1 MNKRAMISQPMAGKT
16 DEEIAEARD
25 KAHAKLREMGY
36 EFVNTLFTDEWYSD
50 EAMEERGVVQV
61 PLCYLAKSLENMSL
75 CHAAY
80 FGLRRLIRFCRG
92 GRALGGMRMAYRTPA
107 GDGPK
112 GPSTKSA
119 HPLRDEWALRKGRS
133 SYVLWTDE
141 MIRRMQAHPERT
153 AAEIAAEL
161 RVTPSAVRHARQRY
175 GRFSTGTDGL
185 CIVCDARPVFDTSAQ
200 AKKWRLCKGCYL
212 AERKRRLEEEA
223 ESNRIRQ
230 AAHRRQKL
238 DGDA

>member
-1 MNKRAMISQPMAGKT
+1 MAG
-16 DEEIAEARD
+16 RPP
-25 KAHAKLREMGY
+25 
-36 EFVNTLFTDEWYSD
+36 V
-50 EAMEERGVVQV
+50 
-61 PLCYLAKSLENMSL
+61 
-75 CHAAY
+75 
-80 FGLRRLIRFCRG
+80 
-92 GRALGGMRMAYRTPA
+92 

-112 GPSTKSA
+112 GPSTKTTH
-119 HPLRDEWALRKGRS
+119 HPLAREWALRKGRS

-141 MIRRMQAHPERT
+141 MIGRMQAHPERT

-185 CIVCDARPVFDTSAQ
+185 CILCDARPVFDTSAQ

>member
-1 MNKRAMISQPMAGKT
+1 MT
-16 DEEIAEARD
+16 
-25 KAHAKLREMGY
+25 
-36 EFVNTLFTDEWYSD
+36 
-50 EAMEERGVVQV
+50 
-61 PLCYLAKSLENMSL
+61 
-75 CHAAY
+75 
-80 FGLRRLIRFCRG
+80 CR
-92 GRALGGMRMAYRTPA
+92 PPV

-112 GPSTKSA
+112 GPSTKST

-175 GRFSTGTDGL
+175 GRLSTGTDGL

>member
-1 MNKRAMISQPMAGKT
+1 MA
-16 DEEIAEARD
+16 
-25 KAHAKLREMGY
+25 
-36 EFVNTLFTDEWYSD
+36 
-50 EAMEERGVVQV
+50 
-61 PLCYLAKSLENMSL
+61 
-75 CHAAY
+75 
-80 FGLRRLIRFCRG
+80 CR
-92 GRALGGMRMAYRTPA
+92 PPV

-112 GPSTKSA
+112 GPSTKST

-141 MIRRMQAHPERT
+141 MIRRMQVHPERT

-230 AAHRRQKL
+230 AAHRKKVE
-238 DGDA
+238 

>member
-1 MNKRAMISQPMAGKT
+1 MA
-16 DEEIAEARD
+16 
-25 KAHAKLREMGY
+25 
-36 EFVNTLFTDEWYSD
+36 
-50 EAMEERGVVQV
+50 
-61 PLCYLAKSLENMSL
+61 
-75 CHAAY
+75 
-80 FGLRRLIRFCRG
+80 CR
-92 GRALGGMRMAYRTPA
+92 PPV

-141 MIRRMQAHPERT
+141 MIGRMQAHPERT

-200 AKKWRLCKGCYL
+200 AKKWRSGRDGS
-212 AERKRRLEEEA
+212 RKRRRATAYVRPRTDVRSRTEALERLAEA
-223 ESNRIRQ
+223 IGIKPTKVE
-230 AAHRRQKL
+230 
-238 DGDA
+238 

>member
-1 MNKRAMISQPMAGKT
+1 MAC
-16 DEEIAEARD
+16 R
-25 KAHAKLREMGY
+25 
-36 EFVNTLFTDEWYSD
+36 TL
-50 EAMEERGVVQV
+50 
-61 PLCYLAKSLENMSL
+61 
-75 CHAAY
+75 
-80 FGLRRLIRFCRG
+80 
-92 GRALGGMRMAYRTPA
+92 A

-112 GPSTKSA
+112 GPSTKST

-141 MIRRMQAHPERT
+141 MIRRMQAHPER
-153 AAEIAAEL
+153 

-185 CIVCDARPVFDTSAQ
+185 CIACDARPVFDTSAQ

-212 AERKRRLEEEA
+212 AERKRRFDEEA

-238 DGDA
+238 DGDV

>member
-1 MNKRAMISQPMAGKT
+1 MPLG
-16 DEEIAEARD
+16 AELAR
-25 KAHAKLREMGY
+25 
-36 EFVNTLFTDEWYSD
+36 
-50 EAMEERGVVQV
+50 
-61 PLCYLAKSLENMSL
+61 
-75 CHAAY
+75 
-80 FGLRRLIRFCRG
+80 RR
-92 GRALGGMRMAYRTPA
+92 
-107 GDGPK
+107 
-112 GPSTKSA
+112 
-119 HPLRDEWALRKGRS
+119 RKGYR
-133 SYVLWTDE
+133 LWTPD
-141 MIRRMQAHPERT
+141 MIRAMQAHPERS

-230 AAHRRQKL
+230 AAHRRQKP

>member
-1 MNKRAMISQPMAGKT
+1 MA
-16 DEEIAEARD
+16 
-25 KAHAKLREMGY
+25 
-36 EFVNTLFTDEWYSD
+36 
-50 EAMEERGVVQV
+50 
-61 PLCYLAKSLENMSL
+61 
-75 CHAAY
+75 
-80 FGLRRLIRFCRG
+80 CR
-92 GRALGGMRMAYRTPA
+92 PPV
-107 GDGPK
+107 GDGPF
-112 GPSTKSA
+112 GPYTKSA

-153 AAEIAAEL
+153 AAEIAADL

-175 GRFSTGTDGL
+175 GRFSTGADGL

-212 AERKRRLEEEA
+212 AERNRRLEEEA

>member
-1 MNKRAMISQPMAGKT
+1 M
-16 DEEIAEARD
+16 
-25 KAHAKLREMGY
+25 
-36 EFVNTLFTDEWYSD
+36 
-50 EAMEERGVVQV
+50 
-61 PLCYLAKSLENMSL
+61 
-75 CHAAY
+75 
-80 FGLRRLIRFCRG
+80 
-92 GRALGGMRMAYRTPA
+92 
-107 GDGPK
+107 
-112 GPSTKSA
+112 
-119 HPLRDEWALRKGRS
+119 RDEWALRKGRS

-223 ESNRIRQ
+223 ESNCIRQ

>member
-1 MNKRAMISQPMAGKT
+1 MA
-16 DEEIAEARD
+16 
-25 KAHAKLREMGY
+25 
-36 EFVNTLFTDEWYSD
+36 
-50 EAMEERGVVQV
+50 
-61 PLCYLAKSLENMSL
+61 
-75 CHAAY
+75 
-80 FGLRRLIRFCRG
+80 CR
-92 GRALGGMRMAYRTPA
+92 PPV

-112 GPSTKSA
+112 GPSTKST

-153 AAEIAAEL
+153 AAEIAADL
-161 RVTPSAVRHARQRY
+161 RVTPNAVRHARQRY

-185 CIVCDARPVFDTSAQ
+185 CIACDARPVFDTSAQ

-212 AERKRRLEEEA
+212 AERKRRLEEET

-230 AAHRRQKL
+230 AAHRKKVE
-238 DGDA
+238 

>member
-1 MNKRAMISQPMAGKT
+1 MQVATTGLVLRQVKVG
-16 DEEIAEARD
+16 EADRILTILTPD
-25 KAHAKLREMGY
+25 L
-36 EFVNTLFTDEWYSD
+36 
-50 EAMEERGVVQV
+50 GVVS
-61 PLCYLAKSLENMSL
+61 ASARGSL
-75 CHAAY
+75 
-80 FGLRRLIRFCRG
+80 
-92 GRALGGMRMAYRTPA
+92 RM
-107 GDGPK
+107 
-112 GPSTKSA
+112 KSA
-119 HPLRDEWALRKGRS
+119 LFSATGLFCYSEFTLTSGRS
-133 SYVLWTDE
+133 HYFVDTAQVKKVFHGISASIEGMALASY
-141 MIRRMQAHPERT
+141 M
-153 AAEIAAEL
+153 AEIAAEL

-238 DGDA
+238 DGDV

>member
-1 MNKRAMISQPMAGKT
+1 MA
-16 DEEIAEARD
+16 
-25 KAHAKLREMGY
+25 
-36 EFVNTLFTDEWYSD
+36 
-50 EAMEERGVVQV
+50 
-61 PLCYLAKSLENMSL
+61 
-75 CHAAY
+75 
-80 FGLRRLIRFCRG
+80 CR
-92 GRALGGMRMAYRTPA
+92 PPV

-112 GPSTKSA
+112 GPSTKSTH
-119 HPLRDEWALRKGRS
+119 HPLAREWALRKGRS
-133 SYVLWTDE
+133 SYVLWSDE

-175 GRFSTGTDGL
+175 GRFPPRADGL
-185 CIVCDARPVFDTSAQ
+185 CIVCDARPVFTTSAQ
-200 AKKWRLCKGCYL
+200 AKAWRLCKGCYL
-212 AERKRRLEEEA
+212 EERKRRLEEEA

>member
-1 MNKRAMISQPMAGKT
+1 MPLG
-16 DEEIAEARD
+16 AELAR
-25 KAHAKLREMGY
+25 
-36 EFVNTLFTDEWYSD
+36 
-50 EAMEERGVVQV
+50 
-61 PLCYLAKSLENMSL
+61 
-75 CHAAY
+75 
-80 FGLRRLIRFCRG
+80 RR
-92 GRALGGMRMAYRTPA
+92 
-107 GDGPK
+107 
-112 GPSTKSA
+112 
-119 HPLRDEWALRKGRS
+119 RKGYR
-133 SYVLWTDE
+133 LWTPD
-141 MIRRMQAHPERT
+141 MVRAMQAHPERT

-175 GRFSTGTDGL
+175 GRFPSRADGL

>member
-1 MNKRAMISQPMAGKT
+1 MA
-16 DEEIAEARD
+16 
-25 KAHAKLREMGY
+25 
-36 EFVNTLFTDEWYSD
+36 
-50 EAMEERGVVQV
+50 
-61 PLCYLAKSLENMSL
+61 C
-75 CHAAY
+75 
-80 FGLRRLIRFCRG
+80 RL
-92 GRALGGMRMAYRTPA
+92 PV

-119 HPLRDEWALRKGRS
+119 HPLRDEWALRKGRF

-141 MIRRMQAHPERT
+141 MIGRMQAHPERT
-153 AAEIAAEL
+153 AAEIAADL

>member
-1 MNKRAMISQPMAGKT
+1 MIG
-16 DEEIAEARD
+16 
-25 KAHAKLREMGY
+25 
-36 EFVNTLFTDEWYSD
+36 
-50 EAMEERGVVQV
+50 
-61 PLCYLAKSLENMSL
+61 
-75 CHAAY
+75 
-80 FGLRRLIRFCRG
+80 
-92 GRALGGMRMAYRTPA
+92 
-107 GDGPK
+107 
-112 GPSTKSA
+112 
-119 HPLRDEWALRKGRS
+119 
-133 SYVLWTDE
+133 
-141 MIRRMQAHPERT
+141 RMQAHPERT
-153 AAEIAAEL
+153 AAELAAEL

-175 GRFSTGTDGL
+175 GRFPPRTDGL

>member
-1 MNKRAMISQPMAGKT
+1 MPEVRGDNRAPCVRWSPALGMVT
-16 DEEIAEARD
+16 EA
-25 KAHAKLREMGY
+25 
-36 EFVNTLFTDEWYSD
+36 N
-50 EAMEERGVVQV
+50 
-61 PLCYLAKSLENMSL
+61 
-75 CHAAY
+75 
-80 FGLRRLIRFCRG
+80 
-92 GRALGGMRMAYRTPA
+92 RARGGMRMACRPPV

-133 SYVLWTDE
+133 SYVMWTDE

-185 CIVCDARPVFDTSAQ
+185 CIVCDARPCSTRRRRRRSGGCARG
-200 AKKWRLCKGCYL
+200 AIWRSGRGGS
-212 AERKRRLEEEA
+212 RKRRRA
-223 ESNRIRQ
+223 TAYDRPRT
-230 AAHRRQKL
+230 
-238 DGDA
+238 DGRS

>member
-1 MNKRAMISQPMAGKT
+1 MAG
-16 DEEIAEARD
+16 
-25 KAHAKLREMGY
+25 
-36 EFVNTLFTDEWYSD
+36 
-50 EAMEERGVVQV
+50 
-61 PLCYLAKSLENMSL
+61 
-75 CHAAY
+75 
-80 FGLRRLIRFCRG
+80 
-92 GRALGGMRMAYRTPA
+92 RTPA
-107 GDGPK
+107 GDGPF
-112 GPSTKSA
+112 GPSTKST

-141 MIRRMQAHPERT
+141 MIGRMQAHPERT

-200 AKKWRLCKGCYL
+200 AKRWRLCKGCYL

-238 DGDA
+238 DGDV

>member
-1 MNKRAMISQPMAGKT
+1 MAGKT
-16 DEEIAEARD
+16 P
-25 KAHAKLREMGY
+25 
-36 EFVNTLFTDEWYSD
+36 V
-50 EAMEERGVVQV
+50 
-61 PLCYLAKSLENMSL
+61 
-75 CHAAY
+75 
-80 FGLRRLIRFCRG
+80 
-92 GRALGGMRMAYRTPA
+92 

-141 MIRRMQAHPERT
+141 MIGRMQAHPERT

-238 DGDA
+238 DGDV

>member
-1 MNKRAMISQPMAGKT
+1 MA
-16 DEEIAEARD
+16 
-25 KAHAKLREMGY
+25 
-36 EFVNTLFTDEWYSD
+36 
-50 EAMEERGVVQV
+50 
-61 PLCYLAKSLENMSL
+61 
-75 CHAAY
+75 
-80 FGLRRLIRFCRG
+80 CR
-92 GRALGGMRMAYRTPA
+92 PPV

-212 AERKRRLEEEA
+212 AERKRRRATAYDRPRTDGRSWTETFERLA
-223 ESNRIRQ
+223 EVIRI
-230 AAHRRQKL
+230 KSTKVE
-238 DGDA
+238 

>member
-1 MNKRAMISQPMAGKT
+1 MA
-16 DEEIAEARD
+16 
-25 KAHAKLREMGY
+25 
-36 EFVNTLFTDEWYSD
+36 
-50 EAMEERGVVQV
+50 
-61 PLCYLAKSLENMSL
+61 
-75 CHAAY
+75 
-80 FGLRRLIRFCRG
+80 CR
-92 GRALGGMRMAYRTPA
+92 PPV

-153 AAEIAAEL
+153 AAEIAADL
-161 RVTPSAVRHARQRY
+161 RVTPSAVRH
-175 GRFSTGTDGL
+175 
-185 CIVCDARPVFDTSAQ
+185 ARPVFDTSAQ

>member
-1 MNKRAMISQPMAGKT
+1 MA
-16 DEEIAEARD
+16 
-25 KAHAKLREMGY
+25 
-36 EFVNTLFTDEWYSD
+36 
-50 EAMEERGVVQV
+50 
-61 PLCYLAKSLENMSL
+61 
-75 CHAAY
+75 
-80 FGLRRLIRFCRG
+80 CRP
-92 GRALGGMRMAYRTPA
+92 PA

-112 GPSTKSA
+112 GPSTKST
-119 HPLRDEWALRKGRS
+119 HPLRDEWALRKGRP

-175 GRFSTGTDGL
+175 GRFPSRTDGL
-185 CIVCDARPVFDTSAQ
+185 CIVCDARPVFTTSAQ
-200 AKKWRLCKGCYL
+200 AKAWRLCKGCYL
-212 AERKRRLEEEA
+212 EERKRRLEEEA

-230 AAHRRQKL
+230 AVHRRQKL